1 MLTVSQDRTARSRM
15 AALLLLSVV
24 LALTCV
30 GCSKKSSGSPSGTAT
45 QTSSPEIPSVDDFT
59 NTYTGTCMILSAS
72 ELLSLQGYSD
82 DPAAFGS
89 ADDMFAIVYFNPP
102 QVMNA
107 RFAGD
112 PEAIQEE
119 ETDLICVA
127 ISGSHTEGDLNYWRS
142 YDGQQVTIQIDPMK
156 TMWPSDVRLPLGS
169 PHTGSAV
176 VVS

>member
-1 MLTVSQDRTARSRM
+1 MLHVSKGQTTRTKM

-24 LALTCV
+24 FALTCV
-30 GCSKKSSGSPSGTAT
+30 ACSTKSGGSPSGTST
-45 QTSSPEIPSVDDFT
+45 QTSSPKMPSVDDYT

-82 DPAAFGS
+82 DPAAFDS

-127 ISGSHTEGDLNYWRS
+127 ISGSHTEGDLSYWS
-142 YDGQQVTIQIDPMK
+142 NYDGQQVTIQIDPMK
-156 TMWPSDVRLPLGS
+156 TMWPSDVRLPLGR